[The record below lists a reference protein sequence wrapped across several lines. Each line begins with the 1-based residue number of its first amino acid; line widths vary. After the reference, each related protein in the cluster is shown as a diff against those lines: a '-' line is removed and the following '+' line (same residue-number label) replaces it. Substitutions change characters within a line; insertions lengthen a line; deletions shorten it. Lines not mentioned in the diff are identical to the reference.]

1 MQIMNKR
8 IVLLA
13 ICAAFTTSLISC
25 GDSNEPVTTNNNSGG
40 ETVSSAETAD
50 PTTIPPEAT
59 DKYAG
64 RTYRIFNGFGLETKY
79 IEPNIYPE
87 EMTGDVY
94 SDSLYQRCMDTEDR
108 LGITIEVMDGTL
120 SQIKTSVAAADDFAD
135 LTFADLSNVMSLVL
149 ENYCIDF
156 YEIPNISLDKVWWD
170 QNAEEKLSFEG
181 KLFYTFNDSITTQ
194 TDNCRTIYFNKE
206 MATDLQLPNLYD
218 MVRNGTWTFDKL
230 EEYALMAVSDLN
242 GDTRF
247 DGNDRYGIVNWGV
260 TGLGEAL
267 LTGADC
273 EIVMQGDDG
282 VPYFNCFTERFN
294 TVYTRILDIM
304 NNGNLFYVGNAVNML
319 KSGQALFIVDSL
331 GSAPNLRDTDVDFG
345 ILPIPKYDEEQE
357 SYWNVS
363 PNPHAMLVPVTCSDL
378 DFAGAVMEEMAYQ
391 SHITVLPAYYDNMLK
406 GKVARDE
413 DSLEMLDLIHNSVSY
428 VIKIIGVEFSDAI
441 YTEMAN
447 DNYDL
452 SSMLAS
458 WQESVETQLDEVL
471 SQFKN

>member
-1 MQIMNKR
+1 
-8 IVLLA
+8 
-13 ICAAFTTSLISC
+13 
-25 GDSNEPVTTNNNSGG
+25 
-40 ETVSSAETAD
+40 
-50 PTTIPPEAT
+50 
-59 DKYAG
+59 
-64 RTYRIFNGFGLETKY
+64 
-79 IEPNIYPE
+79 
-87 EMTGDVY
+87 MTGDVY

-108 LGITIEVMDGTL
+108 LGITIEVTDGTL

-206 MATDLQLPNLYD
+206 MADDLQLPDLYD

-345 ILPIPKYDEEQE
+345 ILPIPK
-357 SYWNVS
+357 
-363 PNPHAMLVPVTCSDL
+363 
-378 DFAGAVMEEMAYQ
+378 
-391 SHITVLPAYYDNMLK
+391 
-406 GKVARDE
+406 
-413 DSLEMLDLIHNSVSY
+413 
-428 VIKIIGVEFSDAI
+428 
-441 YTEMAN
+441 
-447 DNYDL
+447 
-452 SSMLAS
+452 
-458 WQESVETQLDEVL
+458 
-471 SQFKN
+471 